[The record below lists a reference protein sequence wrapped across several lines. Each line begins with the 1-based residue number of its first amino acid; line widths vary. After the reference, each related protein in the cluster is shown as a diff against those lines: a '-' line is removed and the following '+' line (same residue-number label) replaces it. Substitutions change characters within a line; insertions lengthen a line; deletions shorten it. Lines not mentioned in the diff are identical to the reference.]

1 MKNPDELIMYIIVNQ
16 DLSMSIGKTA
26 VQVGHAVADM
36 LLVPMMAHRNSE
48 DFINYKKWYTENN
61 QKKLVFRAKEKKVK
75 ELADKFWG
83 IHDLGLTEIPENSL
97 TCACLGIMTRQ
108 EAEPYIKRLQLL

>member
-1 MKNPDELIMYIIVNQ
+1 MQNNDELIMYFIINQ
-16 DLSMSIGKTA
+16 DLNMSPGKIA
-26 VQVGHAVADM
+26 VQIGHGVADT
-36 LLVPMMAHRNSE
+36 LLVPMMSNRDSE

-75 ELADKFWG
+75 ELAEKFWG
-83 IHDLGLTEIPENSL
+83 IYDLGLTEIPKDSL
-97 TCACLGIMTRQ
+97 TCACLGIMSRQ